1 MLLEFKEVRQHEGS
15 YRRYFF
21 DDWFDLYLWYDR
33 AGGRLR
39 GFQLVYDKT
48 DDPHSLTW
56 TEDGISSHN
65 RVDDG
70 ESGHCG
76 MKMSPILVPDGVFPG
91 NPVLDRFAAVSKTLD
106 PGIRE
111 FVEAGIRAYGTRAG
125 MPLPAAEA
133 EGKPG

>member
-1 MLLEFKEVRQHEGS
+1 MLLEFKEVRQHEGG

-33 AGGRLR
+33 SGGRLQ
-39 GFQLVYDKT
+39 GFQLVYDKI

-56 TEDGISSHN
+56 TEEGISSHN

-70 ESGHCG
+70 ELGHCG
-76 MKMSPILVPDGVFPG
+76 MKMTPILVSDGVFPG
-91 NPVLDRFAAVSKTLD
+91 SSVFERFTAVSGTLD
-106 PGIRE
+106 PGIRD
-111 FVEAGIRAYGTRAG
+111 FVEIGIRAYGARAG
-125 MPLPAAEA
+125 MTLPAAGT